1 MPLVGLSFGARAL
14 TWPQA
19 KQESEAGSFPFPVP
33 LIRAMEDRRADA
45 VPTASVLAGCLR
57 QFQLKRRVDYYEK
70 PADLLPSIFGTA
82 FHEYMQ
88 LYTET
93 DPGQQYFADGVDGP
107 AQEYAKPGPRHSELA
122 LLARVDLGLPGYEA
136 VEVRG
141 RCDYLH
147 EGVLVRDWKSKVYV
161 PQAFEPPIA
170 HTRQVNVYNWLGAE
184 SGFQPAPM
192 WELVY
197 VSQSWLSRFTG
208 PTARLE
214 KVGTWVKERL
224 HEWALYESQGELVPP
239 LEELFADPDPRT
251 KRLPAPCGYCP
262 VRNACLA
269 AWREGEEAPF

>member
-1 MPLVGLSFGARAL
+1 MPLAGLSFGARAL

-19 KQESEAGSFPFPVP
+19 KSESEAGSFPFPVP
-33 LIRAMEDRRADA
+33 LIRAMEDRRADT

-70 PADLLPSIFGTA
+70 PADLMPSVFGTA
-82 FHEYMQ
+82 FHEHMEK
-88 LYTET
+88 YTEVG
-93 DPGQQYFADGVDGP
+93 DPLS
-107 AQEYAKPGPRHSELA
+107 GPRWRELH
-122 LLARVDLGLPGYEA
+122 LAAKVDLGLPGYEA
-136 VEVRG
+136 VEVHG
-141 RCDYLH
+141 TCDYLH

-184 SGFQPAPM
+184 NGYTPAPT

-214 KVGTWVKERL
+214 KVGTWVRERL

-262 VRNACLA
+262 VRDACLA
-269 AWREGEEAPF
+269 TWREGEEAPF